1 MSTWVCACICFSFV
15 PEMIERMKVWYVI
28 EFWHKCTEGLKNLI
42 RISSI
47 RNNKKYLT
55 IKKIFEAGD
64 FYAILSDIVEK
75 ISNYKKSWCCPHQVL
90 NWPPTDSWKCF
101 GSLKK
106 SPPSIWQSNNV
117 TFWAQ
122 ALTLLDW
129 QIDGGNFRG
138 GPKHF
143 QESVGGQLK
152 PGGRILIFF
161 KWPKKLHPY
170 CQRHLR

>member
-47 RNNKKYLT
+47 RNNKKYPT

-75 ISNYKKSWCCPHQVL
+75 IIENAIWFFVGSTAVFLLYHLAQNPDKQEILYKEIVEMVGAEGRL
-90 NWPPTDSWKCF
+90 TE
-101 GSLKK
+101 
-106 SPPSIWQSNNV
+106 
-117 TFWAQ
+117 A
-122 ALTLLDW
+122 ALSKMKY
-129 QIDGGNFRG
+129 I
-138 GPKHF
+138 K
-143 QESVGGQLK
+143 V
-152 PGGRILIFF
+152 
-161 KWPKKLHPY
+161 
-170 CQRHLR
+170 

>member
-47 RNNKKYLT
+47 RNNKKYPT

-75 ISNYKKSWCCPHQVL
+75 ISRYILQIVSYYSVA
-90 NWPPTDSWKCF
+90 F
-101 GSLKK
+101 GTVST
-106 SPPSIWQSNNV
+106 NNF
-117 TFWAQ
+117 T
-122 ALTLLDW
+122 
-129 QIDGGNFRG
+129 
-138 GPKHF
+138 
-143 QESVGGQLK
+143 
-152 PGGRILIFF
+152 LIFYDWNVCYTHIHRLDKVKLQVSAVWSVDCF
-161 KWPKKLHPY
+161 KSYLSQPL
-170 CQRHLR
+170 L

>member
-47 RNNKKYLT
+47 RNNKKYPT

-75 ISNYKKSWCCPHQVL
+75 IIYQHFSRRESSFCFRVADNFLLFFHFKANSNVQAALFSQQLTFRQSTTGVSFIIL
-90 NWPPTDSWKCF
+90 DIF
-101 GSLKK
+101 VISLFI
-106 SPPSIWQSNNV
+106 S
-117 TFWAQ
+117 
-122 ALTLLDW
+122 D
-129 QIDGGNFRG
+129 
-138 GPKHF
+138 
-143 QESVGGQLK
+143 
-152 PGGRILIFF
+152 
-161 KWPKKLHPY
+161 
-170 CQRHLR
+170 

>member
-47 RNNKKYLT
+47 RNNKKYPT

-75 ISNYKKSWCCPHQVL
+75 ISIKPGSGKIQGVVGSNNPTFINPTSTTQPQTVCCCAAWHNNPFCPHFPVIL
-90 NWPPTDSWKCF
+90 
-101 GSLKK
+101 
-106 SPPSIWQSNNV
+106 QSN
-117 TFWAQ
+117 Q
-122 ALTLLDW
+122 D
-129 QIDGGNFRG
+129 
-138 GPKHF
+138 K
-143 QESVGGQLK
+143 
-152 PGGRILIFF
+152 
-161 KWPKKLHPY
+161 
-170 CQRHLR
+170 

>member
-47 RNNKKYLT
+47 RNNKKYPT

-75 ISNYKKSWCCPHQVL
+75 INFFISTEIICTFESMSP
-90 NWPPTDSWKCF
+90 S
-101 GSLKK
+101 SL
-106 SPPSIWQSNNV
+106 SNN
-117 TFWAQ
+117 FLIICSWGMKRLA
-122 ALTLLDW
+122 TLSLGAILLLQQD
-129 QIDGGNFRG
+129 
-138 GPKHF
+138 
-143 QESVGGQLK
+143 L
-152 PGGRILIFF
+152 RIRISR
-161 KWPKKLHPY
+161 Y
-170 CQRHLR
+170 

>member
-47 RNNKKYLT
+47 RNNKKYPT

-75 ISNYKKSWCCPHQVL
+75 IRKYQWRYSSSI
-90 NWPPTDSWKCF
+90 PTRKTFFFTITYFCITITQFSVQTF
-101 GSLKK
+101 TTTLEQL
-106 SPPSIWQSNNV
+106 SPPFWWPVSNKNATTRPTV
-117 TFWAQ
+117 TDCFKYFDRLIVAC
-122 ALTLLDW
+122 
-129 QIDGGNFRG
+129 N
-138 GPKHF
+138 
-143 QESVGGQLK
+143 
-152 PGGRILIFF
+152 ILSRTI
-161 KWPKKLHPY
+161 
-170 CQRHLR
+170 

>member
-47 RNNKKYLT
+47 RNNKKYPT

-75 ISNYKKSWCCPHQVL
+75 IIVYSSFIAFRFQYRKVYMKKIYKKINAFIIYILQTQYSRSRIAYKIFLMTSRWWCHDVQ
-90 NWPPTDSWKCF
+90 N
-101 GSLKK
+101 
-106 SPPSIWQSNNV
+106 
-117 TFWAQ
+117 
-122 ALTLLDW
+122 
-129 QIDGGNFRG
+129 
-138 GPKHF
+138 
-143 QESVGGQLK
+143 
-152 PGGRILIFF
+152 
-161 KWPKKLHPY
+161 
-170 CQRHLR
+170 